1 MTPTKDLTFSIV
13 AYKNYVQIINAVNTI
28 NKFTNNFSKEIV
40 VVDNT
45 EKENRKNYFKE
56 IQELTNLDDV
66 ILVVNNSIKVLE
78 KLIIL
83 R

>member
-13 AYKNYVQIINAVNTI
+13 AYKNYAQIINAVNTI

-45 EKENRKNYFKE
+45 EKENRKNYFKD
-56 IQELTNLDDV
+56 IQELTSLDNVNLM
-66 ILVVNNSIKVLE
+66 VNNGNLCF
-78 KLIIL
+78 
-83 R
+83 